1 MPHRSTQGQPRAIG
15 TVQPRWQWLLMAA
28 LLATIPAFYL
38 ELLDAE
44 ARWGAGAVYLLAAL
58 ILLAARWHQWHLH
71 ADQGGHHLELDALLV
86 PGLLVSALL
95 PPSVESQVALI
106 WRMVVSGGTLACLV
120 VLLRPWL
127 KRGSLRHVLTLS
139 LSVMGA
145 CGLGFW
151 WLEPSTKTLADGLW
165 LAFTTAATVG
175 YGDVVPTTTASK
187 IFAVFVVLIGY
198 AALSLVTAAVAAS
211 WVQTS
216 EKQMERDILHE
227 LHREV
232 RELRRELAQLREL
245 VQPPDADADA
255 AQAHGVRRSER
266 HPE

>member
-95 PPSVESQVALI
+95 PPSVESQAALI
-106 WRMVVSGGTLACLV
+106 WRMVVSGPV
-120 VLLRPWL
+120 VNE
-127 KRGSLRHVLTLS
+127 
-139 LSVMGA
+139 
-145 CGLGFW
+145 C
-151 WLEPSTKTLADGLW
+151 DC
-165 LAFTTAATVG
+165 
-175 YGDVVPTTTASK
+175 ASGRCS
-187 IFAVFVVLIGY
+187 AG
-198 AALSLVTAAVAAS
+198 
-211 WVQTS
+211 
-216 EKQMERDILHE
+216 
-227 LHREV
+227 
-232 RELRRELAQLREL
+232 
-245 VQPPDADADA
+245 A
-255 AQAHGVRRSER
+255 AQFAKD
-266 HPE
+266 